1 VPTLP
6 HAAEAAEP
14 HRRLTALLLVALVSG
29 VVAAWVGDATASKT
43 ASQAPAAHR
52 FVAEPIRRVALRPAG
67 PCPLPAS
74 LRPSFERAAQDTALP
89 ISMLVA
95 VGKVES
101 NLRTNARSEAGA
113 RGLLQLLPSTAAALQ
128 LNVDDPSANVLGGAR
143 YLRLMLDRF
152 SSTDLALAAYNAG
165 PTAVQAAGGA
175 PSGGV
180 QTYVANVTQLWRSI
194 AGCT

>member
-1 VPTLP
+1 
-6 HAAEAAEP
+6 
-14 HRRLTALLLVALVSG
+14 LTALLLVALVSG
-29 VVAAWVGDATASKT
+29 VVAAWVGDATAGK
-43 ASQAPAAHR
+43 SQTPHR
-52 FVAEPIRRVALRPAG
+52 LVAEPVGQLATAPPG
-67 PCPLPAS
+67 PCPLPS
-74 LRPSFERAAQDTALP
+74 PLRPSFERAARDTALP
-89 ISMLVA
+89 LSMLVA

-101 NLRTNARSEAGA
+101 NLRIDARSEAGA

-128 LNVDDPSANVLGGAR
+128 LNIDDPEANVLGGAR
-143 YLRLMLDRF
+143 YLRQMLDRF

-180 QTYVANVTQLWRSI
+180 QTYVANVTQVWRSI

>member
-1 VPTLP
+1 MSAALHSLP
-6 HAAEAAEP
+6 RGADP
-14 HRRLTALLLVALVSG
+14 GSSHRRLTVLLVVALVSG
-29 VVAAWVGDATASKT
+29 VVAAWVAEATAGK
-43 ASQAPAAHR
+43 PVLHR
-52 FVAEPIRRVALRPAG
+52 FITEPRRLPAFESG

-74 LRPSFERAAQDTALP
+74 LRPAFERAARDTALP
-89 ISMLVA
+89 LSMIVA

-101 NLRTNARSEAGA
+101 NLRINARSEAGA

-128 LNVDDPSANVLGGAR
+128 LNIDDPDANVLGGAR
-143 YLRLMLDRF
+143 YLRQMLDRF

-180 QTYVANVTQLWRSI
+180 QTYVANVTQVWRSI

>member
-1 VPTLP
+1 MT
-6 HAAEAAEP
+6 AAVQTIPEAAEKAES
-14 HRRLTALLLVALVSG
+14 HRRLTALLAIALVSG
-29 VVAAWVGDATASKT
+29 LVAAWVGDATASK
-43 ASQAPAAHR
+43 ASAAHR
-52 FVAEPIRRVALRPAG
+52 YVAEPRHVALQPAG
-67 PCPLPAS
+67 PCPLPAN
-74 LRPSFERAAQDTALP
+74 LRPAFERAARDTALP
-89 ISMLVA
+89 LSMIVA

-101 NLRTNARSEAGA
+101 NLRIDARSEAGA

-128 LNVDDPSANVLGGAR
+128 LNVDDPDANVLGGAR
-143 YLRLMLDRF
+143 YLRQMLDRF

-180 QTYVANVTQLWRSI
+180 QTYVANVTELWRSI